1 MKIKHT
7 EVSFQIGSPA
17 DFINWN
23 ENSIAFGAIWPPLF
37 FDLLKNKTRVL
48 VPVLGAFSG
57 GWPHSPRKLAWDRKC
72 VTSECQVSWGG
83 PLLWPRRL
91 CGLEHTQ
98 WVWHRTGAQQSWRSS
113 LYFLASFWKAALSRC
128 PHTGLCQFHVAMTK
142 CLRPSTSRGTWG
154 WCCLSD
160 PGTSANACLMTL
172 HFGLLHSRTFLME
185 SEQQR
190 WPLPRS

>member
-7 EVSFQIGSPA
+7 EVSFQIGSPD

-23 ENSIAFGAIWPPLF
+23 ENNIGFGAIWPPLF

-83 PLLWPRRL
+83 PLLWPLRL
-91 CGLEHTQ
+91 CGLEHT
-98 WVWHRTGAQQSWRSS
+98 AMSLALNWRSTK
-113 LYFLASFWKAALSRC
+113 LAQLTVLPCVFLKGSTFSVSSHRAVPVSRRYDKMPETINFKRDVRLMLPLGSRRFSQCVLDDPAFWPPA
-128 PHTGLCQFHVAMTK
+128 
-142 CLRPSTSRGTWG
+142 
-154 WCCLSD
+154 
-160 PGTSANACLMTL
+160 
-172 HFGLLHSRTFLME
+172 
-185 SEQQR
+185 
-190 WPLPRS
+190 